1 MIAAII
7 PTRFRPPQL
16 EALLEVLATDGVK
29 AYVMDSTA
37 YGHRIY
43 RMWNAGVR
51 LAKIEAAD
59 FVAVLNDDIT
69 ILPGTLPLMA
79 EALADPRVGA
89 VYPDVRV
96 PLGSLPARPLILQA
110 TSGTWGA
117 GGMTGFCFMFRGQ
130 PEFPYYPLFDEAYSW
145 WYGDDDF
152 EERVRGAGR
161 RDVCR
166 IVGLPI
172 GHAAD
177 GSAGRVMDELGP
189 LIAADRALWDSRHA
203 AVPA

>member
-16 EALLEVLATDGVK
+16 EPLLELLAADGVE
-29 AYVMDSTA
+29 AYVMDSA
-37 YGHRIY
+37 DYGHRIY
-43 RMWNAGVR
+43 RMWNAGVAIASDAG
-51 LAKIEAAD
+51 L
-59 FVAVLNDDIT
+59 VAVLNDDIT

-79 EALADPRVGA
+79 EALADPAIGI
-89 VYPDVRV
+89 VYPDVRADLSSGL
-96 PLGSLPARPLILQA
+96 PSRPIRLEATTGS
-110 TSGTWGA
+110 WGA
-117 GGMTGFCFMFRGQ
+117 GGMTGFCFMFRS
-130 PEFPYYPLFDEAYSW
+130 PAFWPVFDEAYSW

-161 RDVCR
+161 AVARV
-166 IVGLPI
+166 VGLPI
-172 GHAAD
+172 GHAAN

-189 LIAADRALWDSRHA
+189 LIVADRTLWDSRHA